1 MRLEEFETVFLSG
14 KGGVGKS
21 TVSSAMG
28 VFFSEKGFR
37 TLVISLDPAHSL
49 SLTFKKEIGEK
60 PKKLSENLYAV
71 EVDLER
77 EARRY
82 LERVKREARE
92 LLSPVVIG
100 EIEKQIELSYYSPG
114 ALDLAT
120 TDVIYRLAVSEREFE
135 RVVFDTAP
143 SGYTV
148 RMLTSPELTEE
159 WFKRLIK
166 LRKEALKYRK
176 MVGEKLTE
184 KDPVLRILERRLK
197 EVRELRELL
206 LSPKTLIGVVVNPQS
221 LPIEIGRR
229 TVEELSSAGIE
240 VKLIVGNKILKEDER
255 NLIKKTFPKISKVFT
270 PKLNR
275 EPKGIETLREL
286 TKFFKLESGKGEKRV
301 SPKGSVFKRNIRT
314 DKEQTGRT

>member
-1 MRLEEFETVFLSG
+1 LRLEEFETVFLSG

-21 TVSSAMG
+21 TVSSALG
-28 VFFSEKGFR
+28 IYLAEKGFK
-37 TLVISLDPAHSL
+37 TLVVSLDPAHSL
-49 SLTFKKEIGEK
+49 SLTFNEEIGEK

-71 EVDLER
+71 EVNPEK
-77 EARRY
+77 EAKRY
-82 LERVKREARE
+82 LERVKKEARE

-120 TDVIYRLAVSEREFE
+120 TDVIYRIAVSEREFE

-159 WFKRLIK
+159 WFKRLIT

-176 MVGEKLTE
+176 MAGEKVNDE
-184 KDPVLRILERRLK
+184 DPVLRILERRLK
-197 EVRELRELL
+197 EVRELRELFF
-206 LSPKTLIGVVVNPQS
+206 SPKTLIGVVVNPQS
-221 LPIEIGRR
+221 LPIEIGKR

-240 VKLIVGNKILKEDER
+240 VKLIIGNKVSNEEE
-255 NLIKKTFPKISKVFT
+255 KKIIESAFPETPKVFI
-270 PKLNR
+270 PKLNG
-275 EPKGIETLREL
+275 EPKGVENL
-286 TKFFKLESGKGEKRV
+286 KKLAQ
-301 SPKGSVFKRNIRT
+301 FLIRNT
-314 DKEQTGRT
+314 